1 MHSSPRPR
9 LRTRLIAWYAGSLC
23 IVLLAAAASTR
34 YVVRRT
40 LDRAHAESVVS
51 SIELFRQ
58 FFRVEIAEYRSV
70 DATLTH
76 IASEL
81 VFEDRV
87 IDVHRPDG
95 TLFIAPGVQQTSPQV
110 SLRSP
115 VRDVSAPLD
124 PTLAPGWT
132 IDVHASTATLDA
144 AARRVDYWLLGG
156 IPFVVCIAAVLGWWL
171 AGRALRP
178 IGQMAAEAGTLD
190 VRAGSRLSLQD
201 PDDELGRFGA
211 SFNAVLD
218 RLDLALS
225 QQRRFLTDAAHE
237 LRTPIARL
245 RSRTELGRMSLAQTS
260 SDEARGVADETLGA
274 LERELRATS
283 DVVGGLLSL
292 ARAESGANV
301 LTLAKGFVDDV
312 VSEELPRW
320 QESAAAAGLT
330 IVLGEFEDVAAV
342 FDASLIRRLV
352 ALLLDNAVNYGAAG
366 DTITVHCT
374 ARGDQ
379 VRLVVED
386 EGIGIPSAERTAVFA
401 RFHRAVV
408 ARERR
413 ADGSG
418 LGLSLA
424 QWIVEQHAGTIEA
437 RDRAD
442 ARPGAAIVASWP
454 TAIAASELSR
464 AARA

>member
-1 MHSSPRPR
+1 M
-9 LRTRLIAWYAGSLC
+9 
-23 IVLLAAAASTR
+23 LLAAAASTR
-34 YVVRRT
+34 YMVRRT
-40 LDRAHAESVVS
+40 LDRAHDESVVS

-70 DATLTH
+70 DATLAH

-95 TLFIAPGVQQTSPQV
+95 SLFIAPGAPQV
-110 SLRSP
+110 SSHIALRLP
-115 VRDVSAPLD
+115 VRDVSVPLD
-124 PTLAPGWT
+124 PALAPGWT
-132 IDVHASTATLDA
+132 INLHASTATLDA
-144 AARRVDYWLLGG
+144 AARRVDLWLLGG
-156 IPFVVCIAAVLGWWL
+156 IPLVVSVAALLGWWL

-178 IGQMAAEAGTLD
+178 IGRMAAEARTLD
-190 VRAGSRLSLQD
+190 VRAGSRLTLQY

-245 RSRTELGRMSLAQTS
+245 RSRTELGRMSLARS
-260 SDEARGVADETLGA
+260 STDQARGVADETLGA

-283 DVVGGLLSL
+283 EVVGGLLSL

-301 LTLAKGFVDDV
+301 LTLAHGFVDDV
-312 VSEELPRW
+312 VSDELPRW
-320 QESAAAAGLT
+320 QESASASGMT
-330 IVLGEFEDVAAV
+330 IVLGDFEEVAAV
-342 FDASLIRRLV
+342 FDASLVRQLI
-352 ALLLDNAVNYGAAG
+352 ALLLDNAVNYGSAG

-374 ARGDQ
+374 AERDD
-379 VRLVVED
+379 VRLIVED
-386 EGIGIPSAERTAVFA
+386 EGIGIPVAERAAVFA
-401 RFHRAVV
+401 RFHRAAE
-408 ARERR
+408 AREHR

-418 LGLSLA
+418 LGLALA
-424 QWIVEQHAGTIEA
+424 QWIVEQHGGTIVA
-437 RDRAD
+437 KDRAD
-442 ARPGAAIVASWP
+442 ARAGVAIVAEWP
-454 TAIAASELSR
+454 REIAAPVFSR
-464 AARA
+464 AVRA

>member
-1 MHSSPRPR
+1 MHTTARPR
-9 LRTRLIAWYAGSLC
+9 LRTRLIAWYAGTLC
-23 IVLLAAAASTR
+23 VVLLAAAASTR
-34 YVVRRT
+34 YIVRRT
-40 LDRAHAESVVS
+40 LDRAHDESVVS

-58 FFRVEIAEYRSV
+58 FFRVEIAEYRAV
-70 DATLTH
+70 DATLAH

-95 TLFIAPGVQQTSPQV
+95 TLFVPPGARPTPRVA
-110 SLRSP
+110 LRPP

-124 PTLAPGWT
+124 PELAPGWT

-156 IPFVVCIAAVLGWWL
+156 IPLVVCIAALLGWWL

-178 IGQMAAEAGTLD
+178 IGRMAAEAGTLD

-245 RSRTELGRMSLAQTS
+245 RSRAELGRLSLANTS
-260 SDEARGVADETLGA
+260 ADQARDVADETLGA

-292 ARAESGANV
+292 ARAESGAST
-301 LTLAKGFVDDV
+301 LTLTNGFVDDV

-320 QESAAAAGLT
+320 QESANAAGMT
-330 IVLGEFEDVAAV
+330 IALGEFEEVAAV
-342 FDASLIRRLV
+342 FDASLVRRLI
-352 ALLLDNAVNYGAAG
+352 ALLLDNAVNYGSAG

-374 ARGDQ
+374 AREHQ
-379 VRLVVED
+379 VRLMVED
-386 EGIGIPSAERTAVFA
+386 EGIGIPVAERGAVFA
-401 RFHRAVV
+401 RFHRTAV
-408 ARERR
+408 ARAHR

-418 LGLSLA
+418 LGLALA
-424 QWIVEQHAGTIEA
+424 QWIVEQHGGSISAT
-437 RDRAD
+437 DRAD
-442 ARPGAAIVASWP
+442 GRPGVAMIASWP
-454 TAIAASELSR
+454 TEVAALAFSP